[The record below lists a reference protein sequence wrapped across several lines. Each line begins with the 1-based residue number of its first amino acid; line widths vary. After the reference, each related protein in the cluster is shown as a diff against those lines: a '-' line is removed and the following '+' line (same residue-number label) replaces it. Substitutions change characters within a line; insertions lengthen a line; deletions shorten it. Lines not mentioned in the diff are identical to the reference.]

1 MSTAPVH
8 PLATELPSFGLVL
21 RTPRL
26 ALRPVWDE
34 DIAGLVDAA
43 VAGIHP
49 QDEMPFVVPWSL
61 APREEMLPS
70 TAKNIWGE
78 RAERT
83 PDEWNLSFAVRR
95 VDADVE
101 AWWEAPIIGRQDYF
115 VKNFPLNR
123 SVGTGSWLTAAQQG
137 QGLGKEMR
145 QAVLAFAF
153 DHLGATEATSGAY
166 DWNRP
171 SQGVSRS
178 VGYRE
183 NGVVRDVSAGKA
195 ARTLQFAMEPHEFKR
210 PEWTLSVEGDLP
222 GLRAELGI
230 PEA

>member
-8 PLATELPSFGLVL
+8 PLASALPSFGLVL

-34 DIAGLVDAA
+34 DIVGLVDAA

-49 QDEMPFVVPWSL
+49 KDQMPFVVPWSL

-70 TAKNIWGE
+70 TAQNIWGE

-83 PDEWNLSFAVRR
+83 PENWNLSFAVRR
-95 VDADVE
+95 VDADVD
-101 AWWEAPIIGRQDYF
+101 AWWQAPIIGRQDYF

-123 SVGTGSWLTAAQQG
+123 SVGTGSWLTASEQG
-137 QGLGKEMR
+137 KGLGKEMR
-145 QAVLAFAF
+145 QGILVFAF

-166 DWNRP
+166 DWNLP
-171 SQGVSRS
+171 SQGVSRA

-183 NGVVRDVSAGKA
+183 NGRAREVSAGQPV
-195 ARTLQFAMEPHEFKR
+195 RTVLFTLEPHEFVR
-210 PEWTLSVEGDLP
+210 PEWTLGVEGDVP

-230 PEA
+230 PEE